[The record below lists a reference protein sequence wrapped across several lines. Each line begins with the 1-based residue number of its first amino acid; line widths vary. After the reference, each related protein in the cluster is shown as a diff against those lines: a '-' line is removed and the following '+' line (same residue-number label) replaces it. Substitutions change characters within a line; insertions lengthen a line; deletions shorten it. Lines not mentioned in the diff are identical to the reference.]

1 MDFGARSNEYAIC
14 SSGSRLT
21 ILNDGNVTYTNQHK
35 SISQAYT
42 GFRIEEGGALTFNN
56 GSGKAIFQWKAGCR
70 ANHTINGLLNV
81 DIPYHG
87 GGNQSFS
94 GKGTI
99 NIASIIPSSAKSTL
113 SFGGNLTVNLPERW
127 PTVTATDPDV
137 PLTLKAYGSPVIYT
151 EGDWSYGVFEEITNQ
166 EYTPSKRAAKIAKS
180 STLTFNP
187 NGGTVTFGDPL
198 SGKGTVAIING
209 TLYIPGGVASSIGV
223 KMCDKGAYRYDA
235 AHELRS
241 LVFEAGS
248 KLRFTAPITVKERVN
263 LDNLQ
268 IEWAE
273 GTAPGRSKVW
283 KTLLVS
289 KAGFDGESAAL
300 DSKYHTRVANTDNG
314 YEYQVRPKI
323 GAVVTFR

>member
-1 MDFGARSNEYAIC
+1 M
-14 SSGSRLT
+14 
-21 ILNDGNVTYTNQHK
+21 
-35 SISQAYT
+35 
-42 GFRIEEGGALTFNN
+42 
-56 GSGKAIFQWKAGCR
+56 
-70 ANHTINGLLNV
+70 
-81 DIPYHG
+81 
-87 GGNQSFS
+87 
-94 GKGTI
+94 
-99 NIASIIPSSAKSTL
+99 
-113 SFGGNLTVNLPERW
+113 
-127 PTVTATDPDV
+127 
-137 PLTLKAYGSPVIYT
+137 
-151 EGDWSYGVFEEITNQ
+151 FEEITNQ

-198 SGKGTVAIING
+198 SGKGTVAIMNG

-289 KAGFDGESAAL
+289 KAGFDGESADL